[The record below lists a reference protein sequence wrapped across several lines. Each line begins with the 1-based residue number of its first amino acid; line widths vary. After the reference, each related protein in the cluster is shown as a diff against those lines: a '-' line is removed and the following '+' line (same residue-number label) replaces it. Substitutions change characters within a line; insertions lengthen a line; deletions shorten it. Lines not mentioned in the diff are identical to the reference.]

1 MVPRAPVAHA
11 DPMTINLQFR
21 PAVGCRSRRS
31 ALSDDAVNAAAMVL
45 EGYVRDELMARETG
59 LWL

>member
-1 MVPRAPVAHA
+1 
-11 DPMTINLQFR
+11 MTINLRIR
-21 PAVGCRSRRS
+21 PAVACVAQRS
-31 ALSDDAVNAAAMVL
+31 ALADDAANAAATVL